1 MGMQT
6 KWQKFGKFD
15 PAKQIDNEIK
25 REILRDYTFDE
36 AQIDE
41 FVDDPRLLALAQIK
55 FMNQEDKEYA
65 TAEKE
70 EEISEMVAYLLN
82 QNVDT
87 DQVQLVTGRLLDRVY
102 SAEFNQFVQDRNKLA
117 CDYALEVR
125 EKKLFIDICKNSERP
140 KLVENSKMNY
150 LLKYH

>member
-1 MGMQT
+1 MQT

-87 DQVQLVTGRLLDRVY
+87 DQV
-102 SAEFNQFVQDRNKLA
+102 
-117 CDYALEVR
+117 
-125 EKKLFIDICKNSERP
+125 
-140 KLVENSKMNY
+140 
-150 LLKYH
+150 

>member
-1 MGMQT
+1 MRLAQEKALELWKKGPTPLGRLSKTSIFDKTQAGSETFYSMNSTKMGMQT

-87 DQVQLVTGRLLDRVY
+87 DQV
-102 SAEFNQFVQDRNKLA
+102 
-117 CDYALEVR
+117 
-125 EKKLFIDICKNSERP
+125 
-140 KLVENSKMNY
+140 
-150 LLKYH
+150 